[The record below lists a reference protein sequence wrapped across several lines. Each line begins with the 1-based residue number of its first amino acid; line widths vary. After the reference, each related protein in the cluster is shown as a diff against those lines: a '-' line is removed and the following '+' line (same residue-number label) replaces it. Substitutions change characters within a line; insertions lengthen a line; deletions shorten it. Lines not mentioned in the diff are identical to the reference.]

1 MESTNTVLYRYPGT
15 KPFEA
20 SEYQLFKGRNEDIRK
35 LYELIS
41 VQNLIVLF
49 SRSGLGKSS
58 LLNAGLVPKFKEE
71 GKTVPLFI
79 RFGAHYKENTVSP
92 VDKMNE
98 IITKECQNDPDNFLF
113 KKLIPHHEISVQ
125 RLWYLFKSLQIANAD
140 KNTFVLIFDQF
151 EELFTYPEQEI
162 ERFKKEL
169 SELLFVKVPQQLRDI
184 VNEKMMDNENYLSE
198 TETELIYKP
207 LEIKIL
213 FAIRSDKL
221 SLIHNLTDYFPTVL
235 KYCYELKPLN
245 TEQAKQA
252 LILPAQLTDRKFIS
266 PPFTYS
272 DDALKLILDTL
283 TTTKKTELEL
293 PDSLDIETFQLQII
307 CKYAESLV
315 IEKGITHIQA
325 ADLGNITSIFEN
337 HYKNI
342 INKLPAALQKP
353 AQKLIEEKLIVDKTR
368 VPMPI
373 LSILKEMEEDGM
385 TKELLDDLINT
396 HIIRPDENN
405 TIEISHDT
413 LIDPILKSYEERKI
427 VEEKENEFREKEA
440 ALKRMQE
447 EQEKRLKEQQQQ
459 QELENQKLKTRRNK
473 LIITVVSAAL
483 CLSLLMVFYT
493 YNQAN
498 KADIERKAAIE
509 QQQIANAEKKAAEK
523 QQENAEVAKEHAI
536 ESKMIADQ
544 QRMQAIR
551 AEQKAN
557 EQRKKA
563 EKVLYLTK
571 LQKDSI
577 KNLKDQIAGFQAQL
591 NDNSAEIRKRYWLT
605 LTKSKDLL
613 DTVYKTYTL
622 DSLFGLQI
630 DSSKKLIDA
639 MTMLSSI
646 TKNFDDSIK
655 AKFIIVKNGDQ
666 YFITLTNIN
675 PGELMYDYLNNFLY
689 AEGVKFMDIDKDAHQ
704 IKIFQKLR
712 LFQDTNT
719 SSNPNEIAYTFKVY
733 ETIE

>member
-98 IITKECQNDPDNFLF
+98 IITKECQHDPGNFLF
-113 KKLIPHHEISVQ
+113 KKLIPHHEISAQ

-140 KNTFVLIFDQF
+140 KNTFILIFDQF
-151 EELFTYPEQEI
+151 EELFTYSEQEI

-184 VNEKMMDNENYLSE
+184 VNEKMMANENYLSE
-198 TETELIYKP
+198 AETELIYKP

-252 LILPAQLTDRKFIS
+252 LILPAQLTDRNFIS

-283 TTTKKTELEL
+283 TTTKKTELES

-413 LIDPILKSYEERKI
+413 LIDPIMKSYEERKI
-427 VEEKENEFREKEA
+427 IEEKENEFREKEA
-440 ALKRMQE
+440 ALKLMRE
-447 EQEKRLKEQQQQ
+447 EQEKQLKEQQQQ

-473 LIITVVSAAL
+473 LIIAVVSAAL
-483 CLSLLMVFYT
+483 CLSLCMVA
-493 YNQAN
+493 YNYYQAN
-498 KADIERKAAIE
+498 KAKEEREIAKT
-509 QQQIANAEKKAAEK
+509 QQQIAETQKKEAVKLQKQADAAKAEALQQMEKAMQSEMFA
-523 QQENAEVAKEHAI
+523 Q
-536 ESKMIADQ
+536 Q
-544 QRMQAIR
+544 QRM
-551 AEQKAN
+551 
-557 EQRKKA
+557 
-563 EKVLYLTK
+563 
-571 LQKDSI
+571 
-577 KNLKDQIAGFQAQL
+577 
-591 NDNSAEIRKRYWLT
+591 
-605 LTKSKDLL
+605 
-613 DTVYKTYTL
+613 
-622 DSLFGLQI
+622 
-630 DSSKKLIDA
+630 
-639 MTMLSSI
+639 
-646 TKNFDDSIK
+646 
-655 AKFIIVKNGDQ
+655 
-666 YFITLTNIN
+666 
-675 PGELMYDYLNNFLY
+675 
-689 AEGVKFMDIDKDAHQ
+689 
-704 IKIFQKLR
+704 
-712 LFQDTNT
+712 
-719 SSNPNEIAYTFKVY
+719 
-733 ETIE
+733 